1 MEVKC
6 AVVKCSEMNRVK
18 VKVVLKC
25 AGMNRVKA
33 NCAVVK
39 CAEVNRVKCVE
50 VKVGELVG

>member
-6 AVVKCSEMNRVK
+6 AVVKCSE
-18 VKVVLKC
+18 
-25 AGMNRVKA
+25 MNRVKA